1 MKFTVKKALFIT
13 LITLTNAFS
22 QTTDYISI
30 LGTKCS
36 ILAPKDFLPSTSFS
50 GLQNVEKG
58 ASIMINELPSSYF
71 FMSENFTA
79 ENLKSKGMTLISKES
94 VDFNNS
100 KATYIKVSQNAN
112 GMKYIKQLLMF
123 GDENKT
129 VLVNGIYPEKF
140 KSIENEIKT
149 SIFSTKYNENQNEN
163 SLEAVDFEID
173 VTNTDFK
180 FTKYLSGTIIY
191 TIEGNLPTEKPII
204 MVGNS
209 ISKVNPKDQKQYSID
224 RLKKLPNGE
233 SMTIESINP
242 ITIDNIDGYEII
254 ANGKNSKDEDEKIY
268 QVMLYNEISDYYIII
283 GMASQEKEEYL
294 KKFKEIARTF
304 RLK

>member
-1 MKFTVKKALFIT
+1 MKFTFKKALVIT
-13 LITLTNAFS
+13 LLTLTNTFS
-22 QTTDYISI
+22 QTTDYLII

-36 ILAPKDFLPSTSFS
+36 ILPPKDFVPSTSFS
-50 GLQNVEKG
+50 GLQNLEKG
-58 ASIMINELPSSYF
+58 ASIMINELPSSYLF
-71 FMSENFTA
+71 ISESFNA
-79 ENLKSKGMTLISKES
+79 ENLKSNGMTLISKES

-112 GMKYIKQLLMF
+112 GVKYLKQLLMF
-123 GDENKT
+123 GNENKT

>member
-1 MKFTVKKALFIT
+1 MKFTIKKILFIS

-22 QTTDYISI
+22 QTNDYVAI

-36 ILAPKDFLPSTSFS
+36 ILAPKDFLQSTSFS
-50 GLQNVEKG
+50 GLQNVEKS

-79 ENLKSKGMTLISKES
+79 ENLKSKGMILISKES

-129 VLVNGIYPEKF
+129 ILVNGIYPEKF
-140 KSIENEIKT
+140 KSLEDEIKT

-180 FTKYLSGTIIY
+180 YAKNFSGTIIY
-191 TIEGNLPTEKPII
+191 SIEGKMPTEKPII

-209 ISKVNPKDQKQYSID
+209 ISNVNPKDKRQYSID

-254 ANGKNSKDEDEKIY
+254 ANGKNSKEEDEKIY
-268 QVMLYNEISDYYIII
+268 QVMLYDETSGYYMII

-294 KKFKEIARTF
+294 KKFKEIAKSF
-304 RLK
+304 HLK